1 MMTLTIT
8 PAVIQL
14 QLQWYAWVKF
24 LQLLELALC
33 HISTHCIT
41 RQHSCPALLIF
52 KAIKLLPSYYLTPHP
67 HLCLQSHQ
75 IAPNNSRTNFVPFTT
90 ITSYYEIPKPIEY
103 RIFVAEILKY
113 DVNALYTNMNNYIQE
128 LCYPVTVL
136 ISCVS
141 HHHVLLRHSWAI
153 QSGAM
158 LSPLMGR
165 EWEDASGDQLGTTR
179 TMESHKNLHSQDVS
193 LVFPLPWS
201 EKHKNYI
208 YSSNNHGVV
217 LKDCQWPTWFVNQ
230 PTASQS

>member
-1 MMTLTIT
+1 
-8 PAVIQL
+8 
-14 QLQWYAWVKF
+14 
-24 LQLLELALC
+24 
-33 HISTHCIT
+33 
-41 RQHSCPALLIF
+41 
-52 KAIKLLPSYYLTPHP
+52 
-67 HLCLQSHQ
+67 
-75 IAPNNSRTNFVPFTT
+75 
-90 ITSYYEIPKPIEY
+90 
-103 RIFVAEILKY
+103 
-113 DVNALYTNMNNYIQE
+113 MNNYIQE

-141 HHHVLLRHSWAI
+141 HRHVLLRHSWAI

-217 LKDCQWPTWFVNQ
+217 LKDCEWPIWFVNQ
-230 PTASQS
+230 PTASQSLIWVTFVNDRRKSFCQSKSAKNMIFDFFESWSIIHVWLFGPICRCLNGSCRVSGCHFV